1 MPRVG
6 QRLLRPSI
14 IIRLMGI
21 GACCRDIITRQPSTS
36 TIEVAGVGM
45 GVRTALRRT
54 GNSIGTEQM
63 AGRVRVRGE
72 VMVMVMGMVE
82 VGDDDVPVC
91 LVGRIAGSGRW
102 RVFLER
108 KA

>member
-1 MPRVG
+1 
-6 QRLLRPSI
+6 
-14 IIRLMGI
+14 
-21 GACCRDIITRQPSTS
+21 
-36 TIEVAGVGM
+36 
-45 GVRTALRRT
+45 
-54 GNSIGTEQM
+54 
-63 AGRVRVRGE
+63 
-72 VMVMVMGMVE
+72 MVMGMVE

>member
-1 MPRVG
+1 M
-6 QRLLRPSI
+6 
-14 IIRLMGI
+14 
-21 GACCRDIITRQPSTS
+21 
-36 TIEVAGVGM
+36 GM

-72 VMVMVMGMVE
+72 VMVMVMVMVMGMVE